1 MTVSHIAA
9 VEGYRMEDGLWT
21 GSWGKVVISKGK
33 ERVLWGQ
40 ITFHHAETLLFLWGM
55 DRTHLMA
62 YFTGADQKIPNWL
75 IKSTFLGKAE
85 TVVR

>member
-1 MTVSHIAA
+1 
-9 VEGYRMEDGLWT
+9 MEDGLWT
-21 GSWGKVVISKGK
+21 GRWGKAVISKGK

-40 ITFHHAETLLFLWGM
+40 IIFYHAETLLFLWGIG
-55 DRTHLMA
+55 RAHLLA
-62 YFTGADQKIPNWL
+62 YLPGADQKIPSWL

>member
-1 MTVSHIAA
+1 MTVSHIAT

-21 GSWGKVVISKGK
+21 GRWGKVVISKGK

-40 ITFHHAETLLFLWGM
+40 IIFYHAETLLFLWGI
-55 DRTHLMA
+55 DRAHLLA
-62 YFTGADQKIPNWL
+62 YLPGADQKIPSWL

>member
-1 MTVSHIAA
+1 MTVFHIAT

-21 GSWGKVVISKGK
+21 GRWGKAVISKGK

-40 ITFHHAETLLFLWGM
+40 IIFYHAETLLFLWGI
-55 DRTHLMA
+55 DRAHLLA
-62 YFTGADQKIPNWL
+62 YLPGADQKIPSWL